1 MLFRSDPVS
10 LRQVTNLAWYSGEE
24 ARKYLRRFPT
34 AGLDAFIVVRA
45 MTQEIARGERGLSVT
60 KSIAGRNEGLLE
72 TANYVIDVIDCHQ
85 WKIIARVHS
94 RLQFRVGGYP
104 SFPIRIASRGVSVS
118 EKSAM
123 NEAEREKLHSDFT
136 KLISSSLIAT
146 LRDTNLGIDLPPIG
160 SREII
165 STPDDEDLYGNIKSV
180 AVASAIGDRLAFIR
194 EEPVLAESNPPLEI
208 SEWKF
213 DDQIEQ
219 MTRGELSK
227 RFTIK
232 NISINRDALM
242 ASQIA
247 DDAGNYTPAFS
258 GLQTTSDVDAYVVI
272 IKHPPSF
279 AAYDGRV
286 VGNEPGSRGI
296 GLWRTK
302 VLGYDA
308 HINAYLSYA
317 VAVIDART
325 LKIIRWSESTAS
337 PKYAQ
342 ALPLQEVDSKLWTTN
357 SATLTTDQREVI
369 RQNLVTLINDSIPET
384 LLHLRLGGM
393 MVTDTPILS
402 K

>member
-1 MLFRSDPVS
+1 MCSSD
-10 LRQVTNLAWYSGEE
+10 L
-24 ARKYLRRFPT
+24 
-34 AGLDAFIVVRA
+34 
-45 MTQEIARGERGLSVT
+45 
-60 KSIAGRNEGLLE
+60 
-72 TANYVIDVIDCHQ
+72 
-85 WKIIARVHS
+85 
-94 RLQFRVGGYP
+94 
-104 SFPIRIASRGVSVS
+104 
-118 EKSAM
+118 
-123 NEAEREKLHSDFT
+123 
-136 KLISSSLIAT
+136 
-146 LRDTNLGIDLPPIG
+146 
-160 SREII
+160 
-165 STPDDEDLYGNIKSV
+165 
-180 AVASAIGDRLAFIR
+180 SAIGDRLAFIR
-194 EEPVLAESNPPLEI
+194 EEPVLAQSNPPLEI